1 MASNEARGY
10 LPGDPR
16 YGLAGDDLRRYY
28 HEKPAQWVI
37 FAWDATGRSGAR
49 SANIA
54 AQKIYARVLGERLI
68 GYGHIV
74 SDDASEALATTWFV
88 QLDDRSA
95 AEAFIADDPLNRAG
109 VYARTDIRRWSNSFL
124 KRAVDYRRKGMQQ
137 YLCTGSKIADAAPF
151 FARHLHAHESYFKDY
166 EDSFIFRGPLRS
178 PDGAENI
185 GTALLLELPDRAA
198 AEKFWNNEPF
208 AANGGYQDDARIY
221 RWVFGDQ

>member
-1 MASNEARGY
+1 MASNDARGY

-16 YGLAGDDLRRYY
+16 YGLSGESLRRYY
-28 HEKPAQWVI
+28 REKAAQWVI
-37 FAWDATGRSGAR
+37 LAWDAPGRADMR
-49 SANIA
+49 ATHVA
-54 AQKIYARVLGERLI
+54 AQKDYARALGDRLI

-74 SDDASEALATTWFV
+74 SDDASATLATTWFV

-95 AEAFIADDPLNRAG
+95 AEAFIANDPLHRAG

-124 KRAVDYRRKGMQQ
+124 KRAVDYKRQGMQQ
-137 YLCTGSKIADAAPF
+137 YFCTGSKITDAADF
-151 FARHLHAHESYFKDY
+151 FAKHLHAHESYFKQY

-178 PDGAENI
+178 PDGAENV

-208 AANGGYQDDARIY
+208 AQNGGYQDDSRIY
-221 RWVFGDQ
+221 RWVFGD